1 MTDSFAYF
9 KYLLLDW
16 YVQISQKVPPINHQR
31 NLLIVR
37 CNQQLI
43 KTLDIINTYI
53 YLYKN
58 DKLGSQGH

>member
-37 CNQQLI
+37 CNQQL
-43 KTLDIINTYI
+43 
-53 YLYKN
+53 
-58 DKLGSQGH
+58 KLLI